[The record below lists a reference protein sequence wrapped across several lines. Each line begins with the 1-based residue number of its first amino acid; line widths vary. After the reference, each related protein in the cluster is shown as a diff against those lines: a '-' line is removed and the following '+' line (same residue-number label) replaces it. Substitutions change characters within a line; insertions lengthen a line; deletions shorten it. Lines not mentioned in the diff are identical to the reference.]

1 MLGNSPQ
8 PAGKGGPPARAR
20 GRSRATDCK
29 PPGRPRATFRAAPSS
44 AFSPAQRAR
53 EGPGHA
59 PATPPRCPAPVRPAA
74 AGGGGGIGRGA
85 ATAERRAATSPPRR
99 PDGGDAGSFGRASKS
114 RGGADRGAHRL
125 SSRPADIL
133 MDGMT
138 RPTQAS
144 CGCAGL
150 AWGQGW
156 QTGSTAWVEEAS
168 SAGRRKGR
176 REEVREGR

>member
-1 MLGNSPQ
+1 MASAVSTSSNTLSLFVCFGAILGIARMLGNSPQ

-44 AFSPAQRAR
+44 AFSPPQRAR

-85 ATAERRAATSPPRR
+85 ATAERRAATSPPPPSRR
-99 PDGGDAGSFGRASKS
+99 GRCGQLRQGLEEPWRGRS
-114 RGGADRGAHRL
+114 GGA
-125 SSRPADIL
+125 PA
-133 MDGMT
+133 
-138 RPTQAS
+138 
-144 CGCAGL
+144 
-150 AWGQGW
+150 
-156 QTGSTAWVEEAS
+156 
-168 SAGRRKGR
+168 
-176 REEVREGR
+176 

>member
-8 PAGKGGPPARAR
+8 PADRRPEREADQEQRTANRPADHAPRSAPRRLPRSRRPSARAR
-20 GRSRATDCK
+20 
-29 PPGRPRATFRAAPSS
+29 
-44 AFSPAQRAR
+44 
-53 EGPGHA
+53 A
-59 PATPPRCPAPVRPAA
+59 PATHPRRRPVVLLRSVLPPQAGA
-74 AGGGGGIGRGA
+74 AGSAG
-85 ATAERRAATSPPRR
+85 ERRPPSAAPPPPPPRR